1 MVAHLTLQIFLKI
14 RSSGAHSEATQSPRH
29 GFLILPPEINKKF
42 PHEQILLKADKRVC
56 VDKLIGMLRGQRHFI
71 SHGRNTNESHE
82 LSNRVQIG
90 CAVRGWIHQ
99 GRQRIQTSRTLAVLE
114 LEYLSVDEK
123 TIDGRILSSLLR
135 KLGRESLR
143 ESFGAKLD
151 AAFMTVMISGPR

>member
-1 MVAHLTLQIFLKI
+1 MT
-14 RSSGAHSEATQSPRH
+14 
-29 GFLILPPEINKKF
+29 GFLILSPEIDKKF
-42 PHEQILLKADKRVC
+42 PHEQLLLKTDKRVC
-56 VDKLIGMLRGQRHFI
+56 VDKLIGTARGQRHFI
-71 SHGRNTNESHE
+71 SHGRNTNESPE

-135 KLGRESLR
+135 KFGRESLR

-151 AAFMTVMISGPR
+151 AAFMTVMISGPK